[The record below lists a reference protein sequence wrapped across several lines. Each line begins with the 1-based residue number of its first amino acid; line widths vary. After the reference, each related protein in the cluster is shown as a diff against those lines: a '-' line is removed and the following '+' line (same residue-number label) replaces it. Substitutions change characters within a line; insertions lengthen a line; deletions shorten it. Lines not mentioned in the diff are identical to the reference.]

1 MQSRHENQGAL
12 VNDSTQAQA
21 APVGSLV
28 GRRVLVTGAGG
39 FIGSHLAE
47 RLAREGAEVHAMV
60 HYNALASW
68 GNLDL
73 VAPDIKGALH
83 VSLGNIEDSDYV
95 MHVCRGMDVVFHLAA
110 LIAVPYSYIAPRS
123 YLRANVEGT
132 LNVLEAARR
141 LGVGRVIHTSTS
153 EVYGTALREPID
165 EDHPLQGQSPYS
177 ASKIGADKIAES
189 YWRSF
194 ETEVVT
200 LRPFNTFGPRQS
212 ARAFIP
218 TIISQALECDE
229 IRLGALDPLRDM
241 TFVSD
246 TVAGYL
252 AAAITP
258 GIAGETINLGTGET
272 RSVGDFASR
281 ILTLMGMD
289 KAIVQEPG
297 RIRPAKSEVSK
308 LVSDN
313 TKARRLMAWSP
324 TVGVDD
330 GLSATIEFIAAH
342 RHLYRTST
350 YTL

>member
-1 MQSRHENQGAL
+1 MINLSKVAP
-12 VNDSTQAQA
+12 A
-21 APVGSLV
+21 ASLA

-47 RLAREGAEVHAMV
+47 LLVRQGAEVHAMV
-60 HYNALASW
+60 HYNALSSW

-73 VAPDIKGALH
+73 VAPEVKPELRI
-83 VSLGNIEDSDYV
+83 SFGNVEDSDY
-95 MHVCRGMDVVFHLAA
+95 MLQACRGMDVVFHLAA
-110 LIAVPYSYIAPRS
+110 LIAIPYSYVAPRS
-123 YLRANVEGT
+123 YLRTNVEGT

-141 LGVGRVIHTSTS
+141 VGVGRVIHTSTS
-153 EVYGTALREPID
+153 EVYGTALREPIA

-177 ASKIGADKIAES
+177 ASKIGADKMAES

-194 ETEVVT
+194 ETDVVT

-218 TIISQALECDE
+218 TIISQALERDE

-246 TVAGYL
+246 TVEGFL
-252 AAAITP
+252 AAAVTP

-272 RSVGDFASR
+272 RSIGDFATR
-281 ILTLMGMD
+281 ILALMGVD
-289 KAIVQEPG
+289 KPIVQEAS
-297 RIRPAKSEVSK
+297 RIRPAKSEVGK

-313 TKARRLMAWSP
+313 SKARRVMGWSP
-324 TVGVDD
+324 TVGIEE
-330 GLSATIEFIAAH
+330 GLRATIEFVAAH
-342 RHLYRTST
+342 RHLYRTNS
-350 YTL
+350 YTI

>member
-1 MQSRHENQGAL
+1 
-12 VNDSTQAQA
+12 V
-21 APVGSLV
+21 PVASLA
-28 GRRVLVTGAGG
+28 GKRVLVTGAGG

-47 RLAREGAEVHAMV
+47 RLVRQGAEVHAMV
-60 HYNALASW
+60 HYNALSSW
-68 GNLDL
+68 GNLDF
-73 VAPDIKGALH
+73 VAPAVKPELH

-95 MHVCRGMDVVFHLAA
+95 MQACRGMDVVFHLAA
-110 LIAVPYSYIAPRS
+110 LIAIPYSYAAPRS
-123 YLRANVEGT
+123 YVRANVEGT

-165 EDHPLQGQSPYS
+165 EEHPLQGQSPYS
-177 ASKIGADKIAES
+177 ASKIGADKMAES

-218 TIISQALECDE
+218 TIICQALDRAE

-252 AAAITP
+252 AAAVTP
-258 GIAGETINLGTGET
+258 GIAGETINLGTGEA
-272 RSVGDFASR
+272 RSIGDFAAR
-281 ILTLMGMD
+281 ILTLMNVD
-289 KAIVQEPG
+289 RPIVQEAS
-297 RIRPAKSEVSK
+297 RMRPAKSEVGK

-313 TKARRLMAWSP
+313 AKARRLMGWSP
-324 TVGVDD
+324 TVGVDE
-330 GLSATIEFIAAH
+330 GLHATIKFVAAH
-342 RHLYRTST
+342 RHLYRTTT
-350 YTL
+350 YTV

>member
-1 MQSRHENQGAL
+1 MSNPAEPKP
-12 VNDSTQAQA
+12 
-21 APVGSLV
+21 APVASLA
-28 GRRVLVTGAGG
+28 GKRVLVTGAGG

-47 RLAREGAEVHAMV
+47 ALVREGAQVHAMV
-60 HYNALASW
+60 HYNALSSW

-73 VAPDIKGALH
+73 VAPEVKPALQ
-83 VSLGNIEDSDYV
+83 VSLGNVEDSDYV
-95 MHVCRGMDVVFHLAA
+95 MQACCGMDVVFHLAA
-110 LIAVPYSYIAPRS
+110 LIAIPYSYVAPRS
-123 YLRANVEGT
+123 YVRANVEGT

-141 LGVGRVIHTSTS
+141 LGVRRVIHTSTS

-177 ASKIGADKIAES
+177 ASKIGADKMAES

-218 TIISQALECDE
+218 TIISQALEREE

-272 RSVGDFASR
+272 RSIGDFASR
-281 ILTLMGMD
+281 ILALMGVD
-289 KAIVQEPG
+289 KPIVQEAG
-297 RIRPAKSEVSK
+297 RMRPAKSEVGK

-313 TKARRLMAWSP
+313 AKARRLMGWSP
-324 TVGVDD
+324 AVSIDD
-330 GLSATIEFIAAH
+330 GLRATIEFIAAH
-342 RHLYRTST
+342 RHLYRTNT
-350 YTL
+350 YTV